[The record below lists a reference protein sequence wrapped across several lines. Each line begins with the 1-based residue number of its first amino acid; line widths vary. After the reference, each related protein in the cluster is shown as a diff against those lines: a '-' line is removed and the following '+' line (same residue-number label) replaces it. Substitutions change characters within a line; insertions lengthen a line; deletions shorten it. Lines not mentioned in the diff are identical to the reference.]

1 MTRMSHDL
9 DSVLTQAAA
18 WKRAGLGVA
27 LATVVRTWGSSPRP
41 AGSKLAVNDRSEFVG
56 SVSGGCIEGAVI
68 TEALEVMAG
77 APQRVIDYGV
87 SDEAAW
93 EVGLACGGKVEIL
106 IEAVTAVKLA
116 LLLDLI
122 QARKAKRAVALA
134 TWLD

>member
-1 MTRMSHDL
+1 MDRMSHDL
-9 DSVLTQAAA
+9 DSVLTRAAA

-41 AGSKLAVNDRSEFVG
+41 AGSKLAVNERGEFVG

-68 TEALEVMAG
+68 TEALEVMRGEPA
-77 APQRVIDYGV
+77 RLIDYGV

-106 IEAVTAVKLA
+106 IEGLTA
-116 LLLDLI
+116 
-122 QARKAKRAVALA
+122 
-134 TWLD
+134 